1 MTRFEGGHLLTA
13 TAIAGG
19 PVRRR
24 TPGDDPSCTGATW
37 RSLAA
42 CRGLGPEDFYSPPY
56 SRALARCLRCP
67 VWEPCLFLALA
78 SEGAGYRYGVWGGAT
93 PAQRD
98 VAYAYLAARHLG
110 PAALLAEDEAW
121 WASRLAAQ
129 DDSALVPA
137 AA

>member
-1 MTRFEGGHLLTA
+1 MTA
-13 TAIAGG
+13 TALPGG
-19 PVRRR
+19 PAHWR
-24 TPGDDPSCTGATW
+24 TSDNGSSHTDATW

-56 SRALARCLRCP
+56 RRALARCRHCP

-78 SEGAGYRYGVWGGAT
+78 SEGAGYRYGAWGGAT

-98 VAYAYLAARHLG
+98 AAYAHLAARHLD
-110 PAALLAEDEAW
+110 PAVLLAQDEAW
-121 WASRLAAQ
+121 WASRLAGQAN
-129 DDSALVPA
+129 DRALPQA

>member
-1 MTRFEGGHLLTA
+1 MTA
-13 TAIAGG
+13 TAVAGG
-19 PVRRR
+19 LAHRH
-24 TPGDDPSCTGATW
+24 TPDDGPSRTGATW

-42 CRGLGPEDFYSPPY
+42 CRGLGPDDFYSPPY
-56 SRALARCLRCP
+56 RRALARCRHCL

-78 SEGAGYRYGVWGGAT
+78 NEGAGYRYGVWGGAT

-98 VAYAYLAARHLG
+98 AAYAYLAARHLG

-121 WASRLAAQ
+121 WARRLAGQ
-129 DDSALVPA
+129 GDRALVPA